1 MKIISKRA
9 SGAFFIGG
17 LFLILLVGLFL
28 EQSFVAYLVLTCSLI
43 MITVFL
49 HNPKWGIFLILF
61 TRPLIDKFSDSFS
74 FLLENISLNA
84 SAILGSLVIVLLA
97 AFILQNKSEIKKTPL
112 KKTWLFFILI
122 IIASIIFSINYAS
135 SLYEITRIISI
146 FLIFVS
152 VFIITKKEK
161 DYRNIAYAI
170 IYSAV
175 IPFFFA
181 TYQLFTGTGLGG
193 TTGIESRLFGTF
205 SHPNPFAS
213 FVLIVLVVS
222 IFFFLKEKIKW
233 HKWVLAIFIIWGIF
247 LLIQTYSRGAWFA
260 FAIFLIILTALRY
273 PKVLLGV
280 LIALIFSFLIS
291 ETIRNRVE
299 DIYNPPADSSV
310 RWRFMQWERIYG
322 LFLKEPLTGYGIG
335 TETVLHLREF
345 GPNAGNQY
353 AHNDFLRIA
362 LETGIVGFISYSM
375 LLFIALFQ
383 LISHYRKEKNP
394 WIRDFGLFVLALFIA
409 MLSFSLTN
417 NTLRE
422 TVTQWT
428 LWSLVAISLSLYSQ
442 GEKYS
447 IANRRN

>member
-17 LFLILLVGLFL
+17 LFLILLVGLFF
-28 EQSFVAYLVLTCSLI
+28 EQSLVSYLILTCSLT

-74 FLLENISLNA
+74 LSIENISLNA

-112 KKTWLFFILI
+112 KKSWLFFILI

-146 FLIFVS
+146 FLVFVS

-181 TYQLFTGTGLGG
+181 TYQLLTGTGLGG

-222 IFFFLKEKIKW
+222 IFFFVKEKIKW
-233 HKWVLAIFIIWGIF
+233 HKWALAIFIIWGIF

-291 ETIRNRVE
+291 DSIRNRVE

-310 RWRFMQWERIYG
+310 RWRFMQWERMYG

-335 TETVLHLREF
+335 TETVLHLKEF

-353 AHNDFLRIA
+353 IHNDFLRIA

-394 WIRDFGLFVLALFIA
+394 WIKDFGLFVLALFIA

-447 IANRRN
+447 IASRRN